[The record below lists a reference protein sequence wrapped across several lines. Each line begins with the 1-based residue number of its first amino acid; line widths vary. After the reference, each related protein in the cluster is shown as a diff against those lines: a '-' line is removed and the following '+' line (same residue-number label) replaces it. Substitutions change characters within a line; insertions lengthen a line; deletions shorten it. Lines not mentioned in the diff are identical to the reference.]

1 MIYNWLFFTLF
12 LFTFSLFGIIY
23 NNKNLIITLIIIEI
37 LLFSVVL
44 NFIFFSISLNLL
56 YGYFYSIII
65 LGIAAAE
72 TTLGLTLVVSFFK
85 STKKD
90 LQISCFRGTSL

>member
-1 MIYNWLFFTLF
+1 MVYNWLFFTLF
-12 LFTFSLFGIIY
+12 LFIFSLFGIIY

-37 LLFSVVL
+37 LLFSVIL

-56 YGYFYSIII
+56 YGYFYSILV

-72 TTLGLTLVVSFFK
+72 TTLGLTLVISFFK
-85 STKKD
+85 STRKD
-90 LQISCFRGTSL
+90 LQINRLVGTSL